1 MKKITIG
8 ILVIFGLMLMLRS
21 DVIKK
26 SKSEVSF
33 VKYGKFKTE
42 RTEIINPQRKRTDST
57 DNFKGRG
64 LLNKLAAKIFFKNG
78 EFTKIIDLKKSEI
91 STINH
96 KKKRV
101 SVKAIKKIVRDED
114 GSDSDEGEASGEEEG
129 SSDVNITKNK
139 LTVSMTGNKKMVND
153 FPSKEY
159 LILWEVEW
167 ESNVDETKGASK
179 LVSTVWTTPVTK
191 TISIAQKAESVFFR
205 SYMKQ
210 LGLDTEMKRDEML
223 GGAWLRIFSSLSKSS
238 SRQNSENAVKFNKE
252 ISKIKGYPV
261 IIDGEYY
268 TSTTGGK
275 KKKGLRGLL
284 KKKKKKNTEEK
295 PKFTFYTEVL
305 ELKLKKFEASDYS
318 YPEGYK
324 IK

>member
-1 MKKITIG
+1 MKKFFIFFVTIFFLSLAIG
-8 ILVIFGLMLMLRS
+8 S

-33 VKYGKFKTE
+33 LKYGTFKTE
-42 RTEIINPQRKRTDST
+42 RTEIINSQIKRTDSI
-57 DNFKGRG
+57 DNFKGKG
-64 LLNKLAAKIFFKNG
+64 FLNKLATKIFFKNG

-91 STINH
+91 SSIDH

-101 SVKAIKKIVRDED
+101 SVKPIKKIVRDED
-114 GSDSDEGEASGEEEG
+114 TSDTEEGESEEEQ
-129 SSDVNITKNK
+129 SSDVKVTKNK
-139 LTVSMTGNKKMVND
+139 LTVDLTGNKKNVNG
-153 FPSKEY
+153 FPSREY
-159 LILWEVEW
+159 LLLWEVEW
-167 ESNVDETKGASK
+167 ESNADETKGASK

-191 TISIAQKAESVFFR
+191 TIVAAQETESVFFK

-210 LGLDTEMKRDEML
+210 LGLETEFKRDEIL
-223 GGAWLRIFSSLSKSS
+223 GGTWLRIFSSLSRSS
-238 SRQNSENAVKFNKE
+238 SRQDSENAAKFKKE
-252 ISKIKGYPV
+252 MNKIKGYPV

-268 TSTTGGK
+268 TSKTGEK
-275 KKKGLRGLL
+275 KKKGLKGLL
-284 KKKKKKNTEEK
+284 KKKKNKDAEEK

-305 ELKLKKFEASDYS
+305 ELKLKKSDSADYA